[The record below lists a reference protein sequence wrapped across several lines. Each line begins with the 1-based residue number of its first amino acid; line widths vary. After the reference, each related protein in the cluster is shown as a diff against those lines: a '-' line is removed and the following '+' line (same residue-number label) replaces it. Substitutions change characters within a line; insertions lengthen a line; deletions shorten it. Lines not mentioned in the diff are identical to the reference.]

1 MRKAYRIISIEAADI
16 YRHEQENGVSVGY
29 KMPENKSDDYFRLF
43 KIYLDN
49 SLDSV
54 ELENAYKRVYRKK
67 FSFQDKYKRD
77 YTLAVINLKFNYT
90 YKSQEGKPVK
100 IKDLRSHFYQNR
112 FYLDG
117 VHYVRYKRS
126 AGSSREGKC
135 LFIDERLYKAMD
147 KWSSCGL
154 KVQTDLASWE
164 SYKALSLSSIKG
176 TVQIPLDGILFVP
189 DYKSIFTEE
198 VVSVELKDGKLV
210 AEQKQTE
217 IINDIWDGESL
228 LDESV
233 FENGYTDNFTN
244 PVTVEKF
251 GGKYYMT
258 FGFSSSIGYLNLNLD
273 GKEVGKT
280 SEKKDGWTYV
290 TYTLSENNLKSKLS
304 FSAYINAMSRE
315 MSFSATLNLSLSE
328 KTSDTVRNL
337 GERPAEFVP
346 VISTKAAAEYSLK
359 VGTVFPIPEASA
371 TLGNEDSLVVITA
384 VFGNEPIDVSGGKL
398 TLGNVGEYK
407 IIYKATN
414 SRYKTSLGNDSFS
427 EYVVTVHAVT
437 GENDIVKFRDTNQVL
452 PEKAGILAGKV
463 TEGSG
468 VYEKAAS
475 AMKKI
480 ADNFEVYSAEFL
492 SEDGEVITLSGKVEL
507 LFRADDY
514 FDRTKAEVY
523 YMDENGELTRLSAS
537 GYGRYVAT
545 ETDKTGTFIVCIP
558 GVAFRMP
565 MWGYA
570 LILAGAVVV
579 LAGIVVTIIVVTKR
593 KKRMKNS

>member
-1 MRKAYRIISIEAADI
+1 MVKFKKIFAVSI
-16 YRHEQENGVSVGY
+16 
-29 KMPENKSDDYFRLF
+29 
-43 KIYLDN
+43 
-49 SLDSV
+49 
-54 ELENAYKRVYRKK
+54 
-67 FSFQDKYKRD
+67 
-77 YTLAVINLKFNYT
+77 AVFALIL
-90 YKSQEGKPVK
+90 
-100 IKDLRSHFYQNR
+100 
-112 FYLDG
+112 
-117 VHYVRYKRS
+117 
-126 AGSSREGKC
+126 
-135 LFIDERLYKAMD
+135 
-147 KWSSCGL
+147 CGL
-154 KVQTDLASWE
+154 FQSVSISYAASEQVISGGDGTYTVPVNLDLKMGA
-164 SYKALSLSSIKG
+164 
-176 TVQIPLDGILFVP
+176 
-189 DYKSIFTEE
+189 
-198 VVSVELKDGKLV
+198 
-210 AEQKQTE
+210 
-217 IINDIWDGESL
+217 
-228 LDESV
+228 
-233 FENGYTDNFTN
+233 DNFTN

-280 SEKKDGWTYV
+280 SEKKDGWTYY

-315 MSFSATLNLSLSE
+315 MSFTATLNLSSSE
-328 KTSDTVRNL
+328 KTSETVRDL

-359 VGTVFPIPEASA
+359 VGTVFPIPEATA
-371 TLGNEDSLVVITA
+371 TLGNEDSPVVITA
-384 VFGNEPIDVSGGKL
+384 VFGNKPVDVSGGKL

-437 GENDIVKFRDTNQVL
+437 GENDIVKFRDTNHVL

-492 SEDGEVITLSGKVEL
+492 SEDGEVIPLSDKVKL

-523 YMDENGELTRLSAS
+523 YMDENGTLTKLSAS

-558 GVAFRMP
+558 GVAFHMP

-570 LILAGAVVV
+570 LILVGAVVI
-579 LAGIVVTIIVVTKR
+579 LAGIVVTIIVVAKR

>member
-1 MRKAYRIISIEAADI
+1 MVKFKKIFAVSI
-16 YRHEQENGVSVGY
+16 
-29 KMPENKSDDYFRLF
+29 
-43 KIYLDN
+43 
-49 SLDSV
+49 
-54 ELENAYKRVYRKK
+54 
-67 FSFQDKYKRD
+67 
-77 YTLAVINLKFNYT
+77 AVFALIL
-90 YKSQEGKPVK
+90 
-100 IKDLRSHFYQNR
+100 
-112 FYLDG
+112 
-117 VHYVRYKRS
+117 
-126 AGSSREGKC
+126 
-135 LFIDERLYKAMD
+135 
-147 KWSSCGL
+147 CGL
-154 KVQTDLASWE
+154 FQSVSIAYAASEQVISSGDGTYTVPVNLDLKMGA
-164 SYKALSLSSIKG
+164 
-176 TVQIPLDGILFVP
+176 
-189 DYKSIFTEE
+189 
-198 VVSVELKDGKLV
+198 
-210 AEQKQTE
+210 
-217 IINDIWDGESL
+217 
-228 LDESV
+228 
-233 FENGYTDNFTN
+233 DNFTN
-244 PVTVEKF
+244 PVTVEKQD
-251 GGKYYMT
+251 GKYYMT

-371 TLGNEDSLVVITA
+371 TLGNEDSPVVITA
-384 VFGNEPIDVSGGKL
+384 VFGNEPVDVSGGKL

-414 SRYKTSLGNDSFS
+414 SQYKTSLGNDSFS
-427 EYVVTVHAVT
+427 EYIVTVHSIT
-437 GENDIVKFRDTNQVL
+437 GENDIVKFRDTNNVL
-452 PEKAGILAGKV
+452 PEKAGIIAGKV
-463 TEGSG
+463 TEGSD

-492 SEDGEVITLSGKVEL
+492 NGDGEIITLSGKVEL

-523 YMDENGELTRLSAS
+523 YMDDNGSLTKLSAS
-537 GYGRYVAT
+537 GYGRYVVT

-565 MWGYA
+565 MWGYV
-570 LILAGAVVV
+570 LILVGAVVV

>member
-1 MRKAYRIISIEAADI
+1 MVKFKKIFAAVVAI
-16 YRHEQENGVSVGY
+16 
-29 KMPENKSDDYFRLF
+29 FAL
-43 KIYLDN
+43 IL
-49 SLDSV
+49 
-54 ELENAYKRVYRKK
+54 
-67 FSFQDKYKRD
+67 
-77 YTLAVINLKFNYT
+77 
-90 YKSQEGKPVK
+90 
-100 IKDLRSHFYQNR
+100 
-112 FYLDG
+112 
-117 VHYVRYKRS
+117 
-126 AGSSREGKC
+126 
-135 LFIDERLYKAMD
+135 
-147 KWSSCGL
+147 CGL
-154 KVQTDLASWE
+154 FQSVSISYAASEQVISGGDGTYTVPVNLDLKMGA
-164 SYKALSLSSIKG
+164 
-176 TVQIPLDGILFVP
+176 
-189 DYKSIFTEE
+189 
-198 VVSVELKDGKLV
+198 
-210 AEQKQTE
+210 
-217 IINDIWDGESL
+217 
-228 LDESV
+228 
-233 FENGYTDNFTN
+233 DNFTN

-251 GGKYYMT
+251 GGKYYIT

-337 GERPAEFVP
+337 GERPAEFVS

-371 TLGNEDSLVVITA
+371 TLGNEDSPVVITA
-384 VFGNEPIDVSGGKL
+384 VFGNEPVDVSGGKL

-414 SRYKTSLGNDSFS
+414 SLYKTSLGNDSFS

-492 SEDGEVITLSGKVEL
+492 SEDGEVVTLSGKVEL

-565 MWGYA
+565 MWGYV
-570 LILAGAVVV
+570 LILVGAVVV

>member
-1 MRKAYRIISIEAADI
+1 MVKFKKLFAVSIAIFALI
-16 YRHEQENGVSVGY
+16 
-29 KMPENKSDDYFRLF
+29 L
-43 KIYLDN
+43 
-49 SLDSV
+49 
-54 ELENAYKRVYRKK
+54 
-67 FSFQDKYKRD
+67 
-77 YTLAVINLKFNYT
+77 
-90 YKSQEGKPVK
+90 
-100 IKDLRSHFYQNR
+100 
-112 FYLDG
+112 
-117 VHYVRYKRS
+117 
-126 AGSSREGKC
+126 
-135 LFIDERLYKAMD
+135 
-147 KWSSCGL
+147 CGL
-154 KVQTDLASWE
+154 FQSALISYAASEQVISGGDGTYTVPVNLDL
-164 SYKALSLSSIKG
+164 KMG
-176 TVQIPLDGILFVP
+176 VDH
-189 DYKSIFTEE
+189 
-198 VVSVELKDGKLV
+198 
-210 AEQKQTE
+210 
-217 IINDIWDGESL
+217 
-228 LDESV
+228 
-233 FENGYTDNFTN
+233 FTN
-244 PVTVEKF
+244 PVTVEKQD
-251 GGKYYMT
+251 GKYYMT
-258 FGFSSSIGYLNLNLD
+258 FGFDSSIGYLNLNLD

-290 TYTLSENNLKSKLS
+290 TYTLSENNLKSNLS

-315 MSFSATLNLSLSE
+315 MSFSATLNLSSSE
-328 KTSDTVRNL
+328 KASDTVRNL

-371 TLGNEDSLVVITA
+371 NLGNEDSPVAITA
-384 VFGNEPIDVSGGKL
+384 VFGNDSVDVSGGKL
-398 TLGNVGEYK
+398 TLGNIGEYK

-414 SRYKTSLGNDSFS
+414 SQYKTSLGNDSFS

-437 GENDIVKFRDTNQVL
+437 GENAIVKFRDTNHVL

-463 TEGSG
+463 TDGSE

-492 SEDGEVITLSGKVEL
+492 SKDGEAITLSGKVEL

-523 YMDENGELTRLSAS
+523 YMDENGGLTRLSAS

-570 LILAGAVVV
+570 LILAGAVVMVAGAVV
-579 LAGIVVTIIVVTKR
+579 LSLLSRNRRRTRRGKVSDRTVYSK
-593 KKRMKNS
+593 

>member
-1 MRKAYRIISIEAADI
+1 MVKFKKIFAVSI
-16 YRHEQENGVSVGY
+16 
-29 KMPENKSDDYFRLF
+29 
-43 KIYLDN
+43 
-49 SLDSV
+49 
-54 ELENAYKRVYRKK
+54 
-67 FSFQDKYKRD
+67 
-77 YTLAVINLKFNYT
+77 AVFALIL
-90 YKSQEGKPVK
+90 
-100 IKDLRSHFYQNR
+100 
-112 FYLDG
+112 
-117 VHYVRYKRS
+117 
-126 AGSSREGKC
+126 
-135 LFIDERLYKAMD
+135 
-147 KWSSCGL
+147 CGL
-154 KVQTDLASWE
+154 FQSVSISYAASEQVISGGDGTYTVPVNLDLKMGA
-164 SYKALSLSSIKG
+164 
-176 TVQIPLDGILFVP
+176 
-189 DYKSIFTEE
+189 
-198 VVSVELKDGKLV
+198 
-210 AEQKQTE
+210 
-217 IINDIWDGESL
+217 
-228 LDESV
+228 
-233 FENGYTDNFTN
+233 DNFTN

-280 SEKKDGWTYV
+280 SEKKDGWTYY

-315 MSFSATLNLSLSE
+315 MNFTATLNLSSSE
-328 KTSDTVRNL
+328 KTSETVRDL

-359 VGTVFPIPEASA
+359 VGTVFPIPEATA
-371 TLGNEDSLVVITA
+371 NLGNEDSPVVITA
-384 VFGNEPIDVSGGKL
+384 VFGNEPVDISDGKL

-414 SRYKTSLGNDSFS
+414 ARYKTSFGNDSFS
-427 EYVVTVHAVT
+427 EYVVTIHSIT
-437 GENDIVKFRDTNQVL
+437 GENDIVKFRDANNVL

-463 TEGSG
+463 TDGSD

-523 YMDENGELTRLSAS
+523 YMDENGGLTKFSAS

-570 LILAGAVVV
+570 LILVGAVVI
-579 LAGIVVTIIVVTKR
+579 LAGVVVTIIVVVKR
-593 KKRMKNS
+593 KKRMMNS